1 MTLRNNPTFDAIRKR
16 HAARHFSSR
25 EIPDPVIIELL
36 ELANRAPSGF
46 NLQPW
51 HFVLVK
57 NADLRKL
64 LMHVAMDQPQVGE
77 APMTVVFIADPR
89 VWRTTYGR
97 VLSLGIDSKRMT
109 ERHAAFNRK
118 MVNLL
123 FRTGPLGIYGLGKK
137 IAVPLRRLLKPTPNV
152 ITSQQEAAHYV
163 RSHTMLAAMTFMVAA
178 KSIGLDTSP
187 MEGFDEERLKKLLAI
202 PSWMTVPVIISIG
215 YPLDDETPPASVR
228 LPLEEK
234 LSLDL
239 FPNRVKKGPKR
250 AG

>member
-1 MTLRNNPTFDAIRKR
+1 MTLRNNPTFEAIRKR

-51 HFVLVK
+51 HFILVK
-57 NADLRKL
+57 NPDLRKL
-64 LMHVAMDQPQVGE
+64 LMQVAMEQPQVGE
-77 APMTVVFIADPR
+77 APMTVVFVADPR
-89 VWRTTYGR
+89 AWRSSYER
-97 VLSLGIDSKRMT
+97 VLALGLETKRMT
-109 ERHAAFNRK
+109 ERHVNFNRK
-118 MVNLL
+118 MVKLL
-123 FRTGPLGIYGLGKK
+123 FRTGPFGMYGLGKK
-137 IAVPLRRLLKPTPNV
+137 IAVPIRRLFKPTPTP
-152 ITSQQEAAHYV
+152 ITSQQEAAAYV
-163 RSHTMLAAMTFMVAA
+163 RSHTMLAAMNFMIAA

-202 PSWMTVPVIISIG
+202 PSWMTVPIIIAIG
-215 YPLDDETPPASVR
+215 HPLDDETPQPSIR

-239 FPNRVKKGPKR
+239 FPNRVKKGPRKS
-250 AG
+250 

>member
-1 MTLRNNPTFDAIRKR
+1 MTLRNNPTFEAIRKR

-25 EIPDPVIIELL
+25 EIADSVIIELL

-57 NADLRKL
+57 NPDLRKL
-64 LMHVAMDQPQVGE
+64 LMHVALDQPQVGE
-77 APMTVVFIADPR
+77 APMTVAFVADPR
-89 VWRTTYGR
+89 AWRNSYER
-97 VLSLGIDSKRMT
+97 VLTLGLETKRMT
-109 ERHAAFNRK
+109 ERHAAFNRR
-118 MVNLL
+118 MVKLL
-123 FRTGPLGIYGLGKK
+123 FKTGPLGIYGLGKK
-137 IAVPLRRLLKPTPNV
+137 ITVPIRRLFRPTPTV
-152 ITSQQEAAHYV
+152 ITSPQEAAHYV
-163 RSHTMLAAMTFMVAA
+163 RSHTMLAAMNFMIAA

-202 PSWMTVPVIISIG
+202 PASMTVPVIISIG
-215 YPLDDETPPASVR
+215 YPLDDETPPPSVR

-250 AG
+250 S